1 MNRSFTFLSV
11 HLPCICP
18 QSLDYPLRSASNP
31 RLIRSAKSL
40 HHASLFEQTAF
51 ISVMDRWTPRE
62 SCLLLSHLANSF
74 HGRSEKENRTWHIYL
89 ERGGVHPFDQSEC
102 QHHESPHAPLHYTC
116 VHTHARVEVS
126 QGRAVPARSPCKEAG
141 CSLWGG
147 CRVLIAICGGAPL
160 AISEYGQ
167 KVCAERCT
175 RS

>member
-11 HLPCICP
+11 YLPCICP

-74 HGRSEKENRTWHIYL
+74 HGRSEKENKTWHIHL
-89 ERGGVHPFDQSEC
+89 EPGGVGGAAVHPFDQTEC

-116 VHTHARVEVS
+116 TRSDVRVCGGVS
-126 QGRAVPARSPCKEAG
+126 GPSGASQEPCKEAG
-141 CSLWGG
+141 CSLWVGAG
-147 CRVLIAICGGAPL
+147 C
-160 AISEYGQ
+160 
-167 KVCAERCT
+167 
-175 RS
+175 